1 MLNNIFFQNLCTI
14 GKISLPNKTENTTYV
29 LNLGEYSDIGTHWI
43 AFYAIDN
50 NVTYFDSFG
59 AEHTKLSKE
68 IKKFLANRN
77 IITNIYRKQAF
88 HSIICGYFGI
98 GFIDLILKGK
108 SLLQN
113 TNFFPPSNYERND
126 KIIPK

>member
-1 MLNNIFFQNLCTI
+1 MLNNIFFQKLFTI
-14 GKISLPNKTENTTYV
+14 GKISLPNKTEDTTHV
-29 LNLGEYSDIGTHWI
+29 LNLGEYPDIGTHWI

-59 AEHTKLSKE
+59 AEHTPKE
-68 IKKFLANRN
+68 IKKFLGNRN

-88 HSIICGYFGI
+88 DSIICGYFRI
-98 GFIDLILKGK
+98 VFIDFILKGK

>member
-1 MLNNIFFQNLCTI
+1 MLNNILFQNLCTI

-29 LNLGEYSDIGTHWI
+29 LNLGEYSVIGTHWF

-88 HSIICGYFGI
+88 HSIICGYFRI

>member
-1 MLNNIFFQNLCTI
+1 MLNNIFFQKLCTI
-14 GKISLPNKTENTTYV
+14 GKFSLPNKTENTTYV

-59 AEHTKLSKE
+59 PEHTPKE
-68 IKKFLANRN
+68 IKKFPANRN

-88 HSIICGYFGI
+88 DSIIRGYFRI

>member
-1 MLNNIFFQNLCTI
+1 MLNNIFFQKICTI

-59 AEHTKLSKE
+59 AEHTPKE
-68 IKKFLANRN
+68 IKKFLGNRN

-88 HSIICGYFGI
+88 DSIICGYFRI
-98 GFIDLILKGK
+98 VFIDFILKGK